1 MTMAPNGA
9 MCYYT
14 VINLQE
20 KKMDYEND
28 YNLLEDVAE
37 DQDVWEDL
45 EDEDQ
50 DEENCYPEGFDL
62 IDHLERRQL
71 LEEQF

>member
-1 MTMAPNGA
+1 
-9 MCYYT
+9 
-14 VINLQE
+14 
-20 KKMDYEND
+20 MDYEND

-50 DEENCYPEGFDL
+50 PEGFDL

>member
-1 MTMAPNGA
+1 
-9 MCYYT
+9 
-14 VINLQE
+14 
-20 KKMDYEND
+20 MDYEND

-37 DQDVWEDL
+37 EIDVWEDL
-45 EDEDQ
+45 EDED
-50 DEENCYPEGFDL
+50 EEDSSPEGFDL

>member
-1 MTMAPNGA
+1 
-9 MCYYT
+9 
-14 VINLQE
+14 
-20 KKMDYEND
+20 MDYEND

-37 DQDVWEDL
+37 NQDVWEDL

-50 DEENCYPEGFDL
+50 DEENSYPEGFDL

>member
-1 MTMAPNGA
+1 MEESQFSILE
-9 MCYYT
+9 
-14 VINLQE
+14 INP
-20 KKMDYEND
+20 ENLCKPD
-28 YNLLEDVAE
+28 NDPEDVAE

-50 DEENCYPEGFDL
+50 DEENSYPEGFDL

>member
-1 MTMAPNGA
+1 
-9 MCYYT
+9 
-14 VINLQE
+14 
-20 KKMDYEND
+20 MDYEND

-45 EDEDQ
+45 EDEDK
-50 DEENCYPEGFDL
+50 ENSYPEGFDL
-62 IDHLERRQL
+62 IDHLERKQL

>member
-1 MTMAPNGA
+1 
-9 MCYYT
+9 
-14 VINLQE
+14 
-20 KKMDYEND
+20 MDYEND

-37 DQDVWEDL
+37 EQDVWEDL
-45 EDEDQ
+45 EDED
-50 DEENCYPEGFDL
+50 EKNSSPEGFDL

>member
-1 MTMAPNGA
+1 
-9 MCYYT
+9 
-14 VINLQE
+14 
-20 KKMDYEND
+20 MDYEND

-45 EDEDQ
+45 EDEDE
-50 DEENCYPEGFDL
+50 DEENSSPEGFDL
-62 IDHLERRQL
+62 IDHLERKQL